1 MRGILLVTFLFIHFF
16 IFAQKNE
23 TNYWIGKSTG
33 KLPALLYGTGDDR
46 LGGTKLGYIDSNI
59 LLRVIDSAKD
69 LYTVQLSKFHSALI
83 EKSYIRH
90 DSVFSTKPFNLT
102 GSFLVK
108 GDSLYDYVSMHMDE
122 HLPYKSWMEVEPSK
136 ILVDIYG
143 VQTNTNWITQLQS
156 VKEIKTYI
164 IIR

>member
-1 MRGILLVTFLFIHFF
+1 MRGILLVTFLFIHIF

-59 LLRVIDSAKD
+59 LLRVIDSAKE
-69 LYTVQLSKFHSALI
+69 LYTIQLSKFHSAFI

-90 DSVFSTKPFNLT
+90 DSVF
-102 GSFLVK
+102 
-108 GDSLYDYVSMHMDE
+108 
-122 HLPYKSWMEVEPSK
+122 
-136 ILVDIYG
+136 
-143 VQTNTNWITQLQS
+143 
-156 VKEIKTYI
+156 
-164 IIR
+164 